1 MNLTVLSDN
10 QQLTMSSLEIAE
22 LTGKEHKN
30 VIRDIRVMLDELK
43 DDSDLSHGNITRDI
57 QGMLVELGGVLS
69 FEDTHINP
77 QNGQSYPI
85 YKLPKRESL
94 ILVSGYS
101 TELRAKIIDRWQ
113 QLEAVVIQ
121 PAAAPVFTPSPMV
134 QAMEFA
140 EATARMLHLEGSA
153 RLGLA
158 RKVTS
163 IVAPHLLPALP
174 VYAIDAPAG
183 STAGSS
189 EPTASLTTLLKQ
201 KNVKISAAK
210 ANKVLQDLDIL
221 EQMFR
226 SSSSGTDR
234 AFWSITPLGMKY
246 GKNVISPTNQL
257 ETQPHWFI
265 SQGDVLVN
273 LVVSHI

>member
-1 MNLTVLSDN
+1 MTDLAIPS
-10 QQLTMSSLEIAE
+10 LTMTSREIAE

-30 VIRDIRVMLDELK
+30 VLADIRKMLE
-43 DDSDLSHGNITRDI
+43 DLGRTSADFSADLPDGYGR
-57 QGMLVELGGVLS
+57 
-69 FEDTHINP
+69 P
-77 QNGQSYPI
+77 QPA
-85 YKLPKRESL
+85 YKLPKRETL

-101 TELRAKIIDRWQ
+101 TELRARIIDRWQ
-113 QLEAVVIQ
+113 ELEAIVAK
-121 PAAAPVFTPSPMV
+121 PAAPVLSHSPMV

-201 KNVKISAAK
+201 KNVKISAVK

>member
-1 MNLTVLSDN
+1 MNDIAFPI
-10 QQLTMSSLEIAE
+10 LTMTSREIAD
-22 LTGKEHKN
+22 LTGKEHRN
-30 VIRDIRVMLDELK
+30 VMRDIRAMLTELY
-43 DDSDLSHGNITRDI
+43 S
-57 QGMLVELGGVLS
+57 EGGVLS
-69 FEDTHINP
+69 FEHTHINP

-174 VYAIDAPAG
+174 TYAIDAPEG
-183 STAGSS
+183 SGATSS
-189 EPTASLTTLLKQ
+189 EPTACLTTILKQ
-201 KNVKISAAK
+201 KNVKISPTK
-210 ANKVLQDLDIL
+210 ANKVLQKLNII
-221 EQMFR
+221 EQVFR
-226 SSSSGTDR
+226 PSTSGTER
-234 AFWSITPLGMKY
+234 SYWTVTPIGKIY
-246 GKNVISPTNQL
+246 GKNVTNPVNQL
-257 ETQPHWFI
+257 ETQPHWYTCRANALIDLIVF
-265 SQGDVLVN
+265 N
-273 LVVSHI
+273 A

>member
-1 MNLTVLSDN
+1 MNIIAIPS
-10 QQLTMSSLEIAE
+10 LTMTSREIAD

-30 VIRDIRVMLDELK
+30 VIRDIRTMLDELK
-43 DDSDLSHGNITRDI
+43 KDGSDLSHV
-57 QGMLVELGGVLS
+57 Q
-69 FEDTHINP
+69 EDLDARGYTA
-77 QNGQSYPI
+77 GFR
-85 YKLPKRESL
+85 LPKRESL

-101 TELRAKIIDRWQ
+101 TELRARIIDRWQ
-113 QLEAVVIQ
+113 ELEAIVAK
-121 PAAAPVFTPSPMV
+121 PAAPVLSHSPMV

-140 EATARMLHLEGSA
+140 EATARMLNLEGSA

-158 RKVTS
+158 RKVTG